1 LVFKL
6 HKVRMLYCCLSLHMW
21 QNFWKSLGCK
31 PATYHDSYSHELQ
44 EGTLFSGRSA
54 GWIWQTTLPESCR
67 FIDVSN
73 DWDKAWHCFCY
84 WRAFKFVSKPS
95 LKHLIAAKRVIRYL
109 KFTKD
114 FRLQYSRG
122 RSRESLDLFEYCDAS
137 WECQDDGKSEQVI
150 CLKLT
155 LVLWPGHPRS
165 ILQLLSLYCWSRV
178 HCSLSLSLLSL
189 IWDLGF
195 VQRFPTNTYEDKQ
208 SYIAIAK
215 E

>member
-1 LVFKL
+1 MNFK
-6 HKVRMLYCCLSLHMW
+6 KELY
-21 QNFWKSLGCK
+21 
-31 PATYHDSYSHELQ
+31 
-44 EGTLFSGRSA
+44 SA
-54 GWIWQTTLPESCR
+54 GDLLDESDKQLYQSLVGSLTWAMIGTR
-67 FIDVSN
+67 PDVACAIGKLS
-73 DWDKAWHCFCY
+73 
-84 WRAFKFVSKPS
+84 KFVSKPS
-95 LKHLIAAKRVIRYL
+95 RKHLIAAKRVIRYL